1 VEWMPYRSRDCTSS
15 SARASSP
22 ARTGAMVLAQ
32 LRADV
37 VRIDRAW
44 PWGEAITTAHAASR
58 RSPFPDHHPIQR
70 PGNSGHRPAAG
81 PGTTPGHPRRRLP
94 ARSPRTARIRTLV
107 TKDQG

>member
-1 VEWMPYRSRDCTSS
+1 VEWVPYRSRDCTSS

-22 ARTGAMVLAQ
+22 ARTGGMVLAQ
-32 LRADV
+32 LRAEV

-44 PWGEAITTAHAASR
+44 PWDEAITIAHAASR

-70 PGNSGHRPAAG
+70 PGNPGHRPAAG
-81 PGTTPGHPRRRLP
+81 PGTTPDHPRRRLP